1 MIGSFILHSSTMKML
16 NSKSFFFFF
25 CCVKRVE
32 QKIRI
37 DQATDRIQGDFEN
50 VEQQNRK

>member
-1 MIGSFILHSSTMKML
+1 MIGSFILRSSTMKML
-16 NSKSFFFFF
+16 KVFFF

-37 DQATDRIQGDFEN
+37 DQATDRIQGDLEN
-50 VEQQNRK
+50 VENKKRE

>member
-1 MIGSFILHSSTMKML
+1 MIGSFILRSSTLKIIMKTL
-16 NSKSFFFFF
+16 NSKSCFCFC

-37 DQATDRIQGDFEN
+37 DQATDRIQGDLEN
-50 VEQQNRK
+50 EE